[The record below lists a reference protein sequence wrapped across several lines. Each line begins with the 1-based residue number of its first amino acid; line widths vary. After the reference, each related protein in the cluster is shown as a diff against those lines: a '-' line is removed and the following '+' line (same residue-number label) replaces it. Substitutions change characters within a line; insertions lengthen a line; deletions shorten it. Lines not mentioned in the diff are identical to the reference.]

1 MNSWLKPNSW
11 RFLAKKEPMTF
22 KLSTTPLSVPSRE
35 NPAGNHSLP
44 IFEVLLQRQ
53 ERDKRGRNRDSTGI
67 LFLNRIVQKLVSG
80 DTTLDG
86 RLHKI
91 SCTNLPTVH

>member
-1 MNSWLKPNSW
+1 M
-11 RFLAKKEPMTF
+11 
-22 KLSTTPLSVPSRE
+22 TPLVSGSGRE

-80 DTTLDG
+80 DATLDG

-91 SCTNLPTVH
+91 P